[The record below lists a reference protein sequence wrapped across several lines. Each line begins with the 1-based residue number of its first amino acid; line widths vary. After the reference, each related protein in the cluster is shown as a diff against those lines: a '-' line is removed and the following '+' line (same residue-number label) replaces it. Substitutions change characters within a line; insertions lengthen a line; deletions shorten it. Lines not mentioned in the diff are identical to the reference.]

1 MKLEEVEKA
10 LLALPLVIAE
20 VMEEASMKQRT
31 ADHFICRHSLLQRE
45 IPSFSY
51 SQHVLPHGCS
61 WVLMSKGNRLL
72 VYSNSP

>member
-45 IPSFSY
+45 IPE
-51 SQHVLPHGCS
+51 VRVVG
-61 WVLMSKGNRLL
+61 GEL
-72 VYSNSP
+72 VPPPLF

>member
-45 IPSFSY
+45 IPGIKTR
-51 SQHVLPHGCS
+51 QP
-61 WVLMSKGNRLL
+61 MSNKMLTIAYYFQKMKGIF
-72 VYSNSP
+72 V